1 MFGVASQ
8 TDKNV
13 LGENVADGA
22 LILLSTSLLQRLS
35 THWVS
40 FVPQDTSMSLAK
52 VLRYFLTCLASLQ
65 ELSSYM
71 FY

>member
-22 LILLSTSLLQRLS
+22 LILLSTSCLLY
-35 THWVS
+35 
-40 FVPQDTSMSLAK
+40 TSPSP
-52 VLRYFLTCLASLQ
+52 RD
-65 ELSSYM
+65 
-71 FY
+71 